1 MHPNVDEIVEQV
13 TLLLKRIARSQPVG
27 IISNIKN
34 FKVHNSL
41 ENPILFSIGGICDS
55 LRAGAGIGGLLFS
68 KAGQSLM
75 VKLGI

>member
-13 TLLLKRIARSQPVG
+13 TLLLKRIDRSQPVG
-27 IISNIKN
+27 VISNIKN
-34 FKVHNSL
+34 FKLHNSL
-41 ENPILFSIGGICDS
+41 ENPILFSTGGILGS
-55 LRAGAGIGGLLFS
+55 LIAGAGIGGLLFS